1 MKMLMMSQCL
11 KITEKVSFNIEKPKA
26 CVQKVL
32 PDISLLIRQKM
43 VENAKNSKMRH
54 FLVIFKH
61 CVVGLV
67 FCIFVVAD
75 HNINTRK
82 HKSEIP
88 FHSIFTEEVREPK
101 ERWIRVSQLF
111 QTITLT

>member
-1 MKMLMMSQCL
+1 MDFWRNYGFSEQCYLKADSVSNLAKAGHAQLQYMKLSPL
-11 KITEKVSFNIEKPKA
+11 RE
-26 CVQKVL
+26 
-32 PDISLLIRQKM
+32 ISTQGGNRD
-43 VENAKNSKMRH
+43 EDAD
-54 FLVIFKH
+54 
-61 CVVGLV
+61 GLV